1 MLCNKASHDIKYLA
15 VRNKK
20 ELYDIILP
28 FFIKYNINNG
38 KHKDLSIALLHSTLC
53 QLQYCMLCNKA
64 II

>member
-38 KHKDLSIALLHSTLC
+38 KHKDFINSFIA
-53 QLQYCMLCNKA
+53 
-64 II
+64 

>member
-20 ELYDIILP
+20 ELLACADIILP

-38 KHKDLSIALLHSTLC
+38 KHKDFIFR
-53 QLQYCMLCNKA
+53 
-64 II
+64 